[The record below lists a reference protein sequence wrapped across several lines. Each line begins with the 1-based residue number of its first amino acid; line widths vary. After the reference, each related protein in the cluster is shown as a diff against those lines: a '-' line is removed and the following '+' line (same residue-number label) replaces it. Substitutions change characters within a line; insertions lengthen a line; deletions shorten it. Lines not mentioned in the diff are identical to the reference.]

1 MRAVPAATRQ
11 GPALMAAQAQLR
23 QAQINLGYT
32 NIEAPIAGKI
42 GRSTFTEGSFVGPT
56 AARSPP
62 W

>member
-1 MRAVPAATRQ
+1 
-11 GPALMAAQAQLR
+11 MAAQAQLR

-42 GRSTFTEGSFVGPT
+42 GRSTFTEAASSAPT
-56 AARSPP
+56 VARSPP